1 VILIGSVNAE
11 VGLEAG
17 YRVLSQA
24 GSALDAV
31 ETATRLV
38 EDNPDDPT
46 VGTGGYPN
54 LLGEVELDAS
64 IMEGTGRRAG
74 AVAALTGFC
83 HPISVARQ
91 VMERLPH
98 VLLAGSGAARFASE
112 IGAET
117 GELLSEEARRSYE
130 EQVIAS
136 LGDPR
141 DLQGEL
147 AELARMAADPEHVT
161 GTVNILAIDHAGH
174 LASAVSTSGW
184 AWKYPGRVGDSPLI
198 GAGNYCDDRF
208 GAACCTGFGE
218 LAVRA
223 STARS
228 VVALL
233 ATGTPVA
240 EACAIALGDA
250 MALGGV
256 TRERSVLNVVAL
268 DRLGNHAGMSTRA
281 GSSYCIRDESGS
293 GPQRLPRTVLA
304 P

>member
-1 VILIGSVNAE
+1 MILIGSLNAE

-17 YRVLSQA
+17 YSVLRQGA
-24 GSALDAV
+24 SALDAV
-31 ETATRLV
+31 EAATRLV

-64 IMEGTGRRAG
+64 IMEGAGRRAG
-74 AVAALTGFC
+74 AVAALAGFR

-98 VLLAGSGAARFASE
+98 VLLTGSGAARFASE

-117 GELLSEEARRSYE
+117 GDLLSEEARRAYE

-141 DLQGEL
+141 DLRGEL

-240 EACAIALGDA
+240 EACAIALSDA

-256 TRERSVLNVVAL
+256 TRERSVLNIVAL
-268 DRLGNHAGMSTRA
+268 DRFGSHAGVSTRP
-281 GSSYCIRDESGS
+281 GSSYAIRNEGGS
-293 GPQRLPRTVLA
+293 GPQRLARAVLA